1 MRYKSAT
8 MNINVVLL
16 LLKVVIHKVAIVV
29 IPKNILGSQQTI
41 ISQLTDTLIAS
52 VENLVKNLL
61 ALG

>member
-1 MRYKSAT
+1 